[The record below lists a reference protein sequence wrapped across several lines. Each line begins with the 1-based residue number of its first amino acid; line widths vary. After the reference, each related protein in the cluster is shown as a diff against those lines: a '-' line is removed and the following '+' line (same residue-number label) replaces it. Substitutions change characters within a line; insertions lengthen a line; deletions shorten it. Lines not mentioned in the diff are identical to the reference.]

1 MTKITL
7 ILFVLFLNFSNERT
21 DVKRCGEERIE
32 NCKECGKG
40 EESNSCS
47 VCEVDHFLLLENLLC
62 ISCTDPILGQ
72 VGCQG
77 ECDSSDYSNSGFAY
91 CKECKEGYYN
101 LEGLCHEC
109 EVGSPG
115 CEECTYVYEETDENK
130 RFRCLKCVN
139 EEEYIINED
148 FRCEKC
154 NEKLP
159 NCKKCHYE
167 KESKLS
173 RPIAMSATVDIML
186 IQIRIVQAVITRV

>member
-1 MTKITL
+1 
-7 ILFVLFLNFSNERT
+7 LNFSNERT

-47 VCEVDHFLLLENLLC
+47 ICEVDHFLLLENLLC

-115 CEECTYVYEETDENK
+115 CEECTYVYEETSENK
-130 RFRCLKCVN
+130 IFKCLKCLN

-148 FRCEKC
+148 FLCEKC
-154 NEKLP
+154 NDSQIVR
-159 NCKKCHYE
+159 NVIMKK
-167 KESKLS
+167 KTKLS
-173 RPIAMSATVDIML
+173 KPNVMNVIKNIML
-186 IQIRIVQAVITRV
+186 IQTKLVQIVISKI

>member
-109 EVGSPG
+109 EVGSP
-115 CEECTYVYEETDENK
+115 
-130 RFRCLKCVN
+130 
-139 EEEYIINED
+139 
-148 FRCEKC
+148 
-154 NEKLP
+154 
-159 NCKKCHYE
+159 
-167 KESKLS
+167 
-173 RPIAMSATVDIML
+173 
-186 IQIRIVQAVITRV
+186 